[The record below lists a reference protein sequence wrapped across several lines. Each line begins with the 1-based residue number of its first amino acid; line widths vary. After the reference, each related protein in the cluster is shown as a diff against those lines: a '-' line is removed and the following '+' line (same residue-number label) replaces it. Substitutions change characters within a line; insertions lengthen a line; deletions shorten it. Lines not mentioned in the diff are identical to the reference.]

1 MYREIILA
9 HRLLTLQNKIPRL
22 LKMQKKQPITCSIML
37 LIHQRLMEF
46 PLHRKLYLL
55 HHGGNLYYSQLMELL
70 EHYYSLLLEQR
81 YIQKLQRKRK
91 ELINM
96 KKFISNKGIGFY
108 LLLVASILSFISA
121 ILFSTCREGKET
133 WVIVLSVIAGIIA
146 LLVSFKRFKFT
157 EYIPL
162 IVSVKKSAS

>member
-1 MYREIILA
+1 
-9 HRLLTLQNKIPRL
+9 
-22 LKMQKKQPITCSIML
+22 
-37 LIHQRLMEF
+37 
-46 PLHRKLYLL
+46 
-55 HHGGNLYYSQLMELL
+55 
-70 EHYYSLLLEQR
+70 
-81 YIQKLQRKRK
+81 
-91 ELINM
+91 M

-133 WVIVLSVIAGIIA
+133 LVIVLSVIAGIIA

-162 IVSVKKSAS
+162 ILQSVSLGLILFTFLNLLADIFAKNNVIGISGGFITSFVFGAISTVLFAVSSCVKIEK

>member
-1 MYREIILA
+1 
-9 HRLLTLQNKIPRL
+9 
-22 LKMQKKQPITCSIML
+22 
-37 LIHQRLMEF
+37 
-46 PLHRKLYLL
+46 
-55 HHGGNLYYSQLMELL
+55 
-70 EHYYSLLLEQR
+70 
-81 YIQKLQRKRK
+81 
-91 ELINM
+91 M

>member
-1 MYREIILA
+1 
-9 HRLLTLQNKIPRL
+9 
-22 LKMQKKQPITCSIML
+22 
-37 LIHQRLMEF
+37 
-46 PLHRKLYLL
+46 
-55 HHGGNLYYSQLMELL
+55 
-70 EHYYSLLLEQR
+70 
-81 YIQKLQRKRK
+81 
-91 ELINM
+91 M

-146 LLVSFKRFKFT
+146 LLVSFERFKFT

-162 IVSVKKSAS
+162 ILQSVSLGLILFTFLNLLADIFAKNNVIGISGGFITSFVFGAISTVLFAVSSCVKIEK

>member
-1 MYREIILA
+1 
-9 HRLLTLQNKIPRL
+9 
-22 LKMQKKQPITCSIML
+22 
-37 LIHQRLMEF
+37 
-46 PLHRKLYLL
+46 
-55 HHGGNLYYSQLMELL
+55 
-70 EHYYSLLLEQR
+70 
-81 YIQKLQRKRK
+81 
-91 ELINM
+91 M

-162 IVSVKKSAS
+162 ILQSVSLGLILFTFLNLLADIFAKNNVIGISGGFITSFVFGAISTVLFAVSSCVKIEK

>member
-1 MYREIILA
+1 
-9 HRLLTLQNKIPRL
+9 
-22 LKMQKKQPITCSIML
+22 
-37 LIHQRLMEF
+37 
-46 PLHRKLYLL
+46 
-55 HHGGNLYYSQLMELL
+55 
-70 EHYYSLLLEQR
+70 
-81 YIQKLQRKRK
+81 
-91 ELINM
+91 M

-162 IVSVKKSAS
+162 ILESVSLGLILFTFLNLLADIFAKNNVIGISGGFITSFVFGAISTVLFAVSSCVKIEK